1 MPKKAIDNQSV
12 ISSLK
17 GADRVRKRPAVIFG
31 SDGLEGCEHS
41 FFEILSNSIDESRE
55 GFGKIINVTFRLDR
69 SITVEDF
76 GRGVPLDW
84 NEKEGRYNW
93 ELVYCELF
101 AGGKYNNSAS
111 SVYEFSLG
119 TNGLG
124 ACATQCASEFMD
136 VTAYTG
142 GTKYSIHFRKGEPV
156 SKLEKEPCPPKKT
169 GTVTTWKPDLEV
181 FTDIAIPREYVREI
195 MKRQAVVN
203 DGLTL
208 VLNWQEPDGSYLTEQ
223 FLYPNGIVD
232 YIAEKVGVNY
242 LTEIAQYSA
251 EREGKDREDKKLSL
265 IHI

>member
-1 MPKKAIDNQSV
+1 
-12 ISSLK
+12 
-17 GADRVRKRPAVIFG
+17 
-31 SDGLEGCEHS
+31 
-41 FFEILSNSIDESRE
+41 
-55 GFGKIINVTFRLDR
+55 
-69 SITVEDF
+69 
-76 GRGVPLDW
+76 
-84 NEKEGRYNW
+84 
-93 ELVYCELF
+93 
-101 AGGKYNNSAS
+101 
-111 SVYEFSLG
+111 
-119 TNGLG
+119 
-124 ACATQCASEFMD
+124 MD

-251 EREGKDREDKKLSL
+251 EREGIKRAIS
-265 IHI
+265 